1 MDIRLDFVS
10 LLLSSIGFGGLL
22 YGFSSAGEKGWD
34 SPYVYGPIIVGA
46 ISLIWFV
53 VSQTKKD
60 EPFLN
65 FKVYQYPMF
74 ALSSVISMVVN
85 MSLFAGM
92 ILLPIYIQTHTWHFA
107 NGCRAIDVARCTFDG
122 RHVSIDWEIV

>member
-1 MDIRLDFVS
+1 MAFSYLRIKRKKWILRLDFFS

-34 SPYVYGPIIVGA
+34 SPYVYGTIIVGV
-46 ISLIWFV
+46 ISLVWFV
-53 VSQTKKD
+53 LSQTKKA

-74 ALSSVISMVVN
+74 ALSSVISMIVN

-92 ILLPIYIQTHTWHFA
+92 ILLPIYIQTFVVYRQWMQ
-107 NGCRAIDVARCTFDG
+107 GY
-122 RHVSIDWEIV
+122 